1 MSPARIPATSTVSCS
16 ASSDQGLVHDLLPG
30 GVPVSSFD
38 AESNFAADEE
48 FAKLLIRQDDVN
60 LEIAALE
67 LARDGH
73 RSLDFT
79 PTLGWF
85 DDRAAE
91 LAGPIAR
98 AADEQDMLE
107 ALAGCL
113 SGSHGLT
120 GSAEAFQTAEGSFL
134 PEVIAS
140 GHGIPISL
148 SLIYIAVA
156 QRLNLPLQGVAA
168 PVHFL
173 CRLDAPAGPLFL
185 DAFSSGR
192 VMEHDE
198 CLDWLGRLTGLAQ
211 EQLAPTLGPA
221 RPRQIIQRMLN
232 NLKAIYIDHD
242 NWKPALSVQQR
253 LTLLEPASYAQRR
266 DLALVTLKAGHPDR
280 ALGMLQSCAKTAP
293 SDELVA
299 LKRLIDQAHSALAQ
313 WN

>member
-1 MSPARIPATSTVSCS
+1 MP
-16 ASSDQGLVHDLLPG
+16 
-30 GVPVSSFD
+30 SFD
-38 AESNFAADEE
+38 AEPSFAADEE
-48 FAKLLIRQDDVN
+48 FAKLLVRQDDVD
-60 LEIAALE
+60 LEIVALE
-67 LARDGH
+67 LARD
-73 RSLDFT
+73 RQRALDFT
-79 PTLGWF
+79 ATLRWF
-85 DDRAAE
+85 DARAAE
-91 LAGPIAR
+91 LAGPMAR
-98 AADEQDMLE
+98 AGDEQQTLE
-107 ALAGCL
+107 ALAGGL

-120 GSAEAFQTAEGSFL
+120 GSADAFQRVEGSFL
-134 PEVIAS
+134 PDVIAN

-156 QRLNLPLQGVAA
+156 RRLHLPLQGVAA

-192 VMEHDE
+192 VMELDE
-198 CLDWLGRLTGLAQ
+198 CLDWLGQLTGLAH
-211 EQLAPTLGPA
+211 EQLVPELGPA

-232 NLKAIYIDHD
+232 NLKAIYIEQDD
-242 NWKPALSVQQR
+242 WKPALSVQQR

-293 SDELVA
+293 SDDLAA
-299 LKRLIDQAHSALAQ
+299 LERLIDQAQSALAA